1 MNGERDSPDRSYSQQ
16 AWDIVNNFR
25 ISPISGY
32 AKSYYEADLKMNA
45 MIITLLE
52 RLLQKKG

>member
-1 MNGERDSPDRSYSQQ
+1 MTGEKVSPNSNYTQQ
-16 AWDIVNNFR
+16 AWDIVNNF
-25 ISPISGY
+25 SFHPIGGY

-52 RLLQKKG
+52 KLLQQRV